1 MDVRNLSGRTALVT
15 GAASGIGRATA
26 LELGRR
32 GADLVICD
40 VDESGLA
47 ETEQTIRAGG
57 RDVLSRRVDVSRS
70 EEMREFADAVHQRV
84 EAVDLLVNNAGV
96 ALAGGFLDTTPEDWD
111 WILGINVRGVI
122 DGCQLFIPPM
132 VKRGRGGHVVI
143 LSSGAGYSA
152 SEALA
157 AYCTTKFAV
166 LGLAECLA
174 EELRRHQIGVTAICP
189 GLIDTPITSRA
200 RLRGIYTAPGYRER
214 MVQGYRR
221 RAYTPDRVARNIL
234 KAVQRNR
241 VVAPISPEAWLIYY
255 LKRFTPG
262 LLRWFSLRIGER
274 LRKQVDG

>member
-1 MDVRNLSGRTALVT
+1 MDMRNLSGLTALVT

-70 EEMREFADAVHQRV
+70 EEIREFADVVHQRV

-111 WILGINVRGVI
+111 WILGLNVRGVI
-122 DGCQLFIPPM
+122 DGCHHFIPPM

-143 LSSGAGYSA
+143 VSSGAGYSA
-152 SEALA
+152 SEALV

-174 EELRRHQIGVTAICP
+174 EELRRHHIGVTAICP
-189 GLIDTPITSRA
+189 GLIDTPITSSA
-200 RLRGIYTAPGYRER
+200 RLRGMYTAPGYRER

-262 LLRWFSLRIGER
+262 LLRWASLRIGER
-274 LRKQVDG
+274 MRKQVAG

>member
-1 MDVRNLSGRTALVT
+1 MDVRNLSGKTALVT

-26 LELGRR
+26 LELARR
-32 GADLVICD
+32 GANLVICD

-47 ETEQTIRAGG
+47 ETEQTIRVGG
-57 RDVLSRRVDVSRS
+57 HDVLSRRVDVSRS

-111 WILGINVRGVI
+111 WILGVNLRGVI
-122 DGCQLFIPPM
+122 DGCYHFIPPM

-143 LSSGAGYSA
+143 VSSGAGYSA
-152 SEALA
+152 NEALA

-174 EELRRHQIGVTAICP
+174 EELHRHRIGVTAICP
-189 GLIDTPITSRA
+189 GLIDTPITSHA
-200 RLRGIYTAPGYRER
+200 RLRGIFTAPGYRER
-214 MVQGYRR
+214 MVDSYRR
-221 RAYTPDRVARNIL
+221 RAYPPERVARNIL

-262 LLRWFSLRIGER
+262 LLRWIGLRIGER
-274 LRKQVDG
+274 MRKQAAG

>member
-1 MDVRNLSGRTALVT
+1 MDVRNLSGKTTLVT

-26 LELGRR
+26 LELARR
-32 GADLVICD
+32 GANLVICD

-47 ETEQTIRAGG
+47 ETEQTIRSGG
-57 RDVLSRRVDVSRS
+57 GEVLSRRVDVSRS
-70 EEMREFADAVHQRV
+70 EEMREFADVVHQRV

-96 ALAGGFLDTTPEDWD
+96 ALAGGVLDTTLEDWD
-111 WILGINVRGVI
+111 WILGVNVRGVI
-122 DGCQLFIPPM
+122 DGCHFFIPPM
-132 VKRGRGGHVVI
+132 VQRGRGGHVVI
-143 LSSGAGYSA
+143 VSSGAGYSA
-152 SEALA
+152 SAALA

-174 EELRRHQIGVTAICP
+174 EELHRHRIGVTAICP
-189 GLIDTPITSRA
+189 GLIDTPITSHA

-214 MVQGYRR
+214 MVDGYRR
-221 RAYTPDRVARNIL
+221 RAYPPERVARNLL

-262 LLRWFSLRIGER
+262 LLRWIGLRIGER
-274 LRKQVDG
+274 MRKQAAG